1 MLFQTTAAHEELRA
15 KIRSFAEEEIKPL
28 AFLMDQNNEF
38 PEEAVKKLGKLGWM
52 GIPYPK
58 EYGGAGLDA
67 LSYAIAVEEL
77 ARVDGGTGVI
87 LSAHV
92 SLGSW
97 PIFAYGTEEQ
107 KKKYLVPLAKGEK
120 IGAFGLTETNAG
132 SDAGGTETTALDKGD
147 YYLLNGGKI
156 FITNAPKADT
166 YVVFAVTTP
175 DIGTRG
181 ISAFIVEKGWKGFEF
196 GDHYD
201 KMGIRS
207 SSTAELIFNTRT
219 DEKAYSD
226 SDGNFMISAKNNDAL
241 RFVKQKYDRITYSV
255 KPEDFKN
262 SIKITLIKSV
272 VEIEEV
278 EIKSKLTGNLREDAR
293 RVESVKKVKLNKE
306 IAKYIAEKS
315 DPEIIKPRGGEFVQP
330 VGQGFSVGKVSNQA
344 DKIDL
349 AEDFLEILG
358 EDYFTDLGLKKSEI
372 SGFIF
377 HVMSSL
383 DLKNAYKYGY
393 LKESDIA
400 QFRKQAEIKIND
412 FRKLK

>member
-1 MLFQTTAAHEELRA
+1 MKKTLLLFLFILAN
-15 KIRSFAEEEIKPL
+15 SFYA
-28 AFLMDQNNEF
+28 Q
-38 PEEAVKKLGKLGWM
+38 
-52 GIPYPK
+52 
-58 EYGGAGLDA
+58 EY
-67 LSYAIAVEEL
+67 
-77 ARVDGGTGVI
+77 
-87 LSAHV
+87 
-92 SLGSW
+92 
-97 PIFAYGTEEQ
+97 IF
-107 KKKYLVPLAKGEK
+107 
-120 IGAFGLTETNAG
+120 
-132 SDAGGTETTALDKGD
+132 
-147 YYLLNGGKI
+147 GKI
-156 FITNAPKADT
+156 TSEQNI
-166 YVVFAVTTP
+166 
-175 DIGTRG
+175 
-181 ISAFIVEKGWKGFEF
+181 
-196 GDHYD
+196 
-201 KMGIRS
+201 
-207 SSTAELIFNTRT
+207 ELSGVLILNTRT

-293 RVESVKKVKLNKE
+293 RVESVRKVKLNKE

-330 VGQGFSVGKVSNQA
+330 KGEGFSVGKVSSKA
-344 DKIDL
+344 DQIDL

-377 HVMSSL
+377 HVMNGL

-393 LKESDIA
+393 LKGSDIA
-400 QFRKQAEIKIND
+400 QFRKQAETKIND

>member
-1 MLFQTTAAHEELRA
+1 MKKTLLLFLFILAN
-15 KIRSFAEEEIKPL
+15 SFYA
-28 AFLMDQNNEF
+28 Q
-38 PEEAVKKLGKLGWM
+38 
-52 GIPYPK
+52 
-58 EYGGAGLDA
+58 EY
-67 LSYAIAVEEL
+67 
-77 ARVDGGTGVI
+77 
-87 LSAHV
+87 
-92 SLGSW
+92 
-97 PIFAYGTEEQ
+97 IF
-107 KKKYLVPLAKGEK
+107 
-120 IGAFGLTETNAG
+120 
-132 SDAGGTETTALDKGD
+132 
-147 YYLLNGGKI
+147 GKI
-156 FITNAPKADT
+156 TSEQNI
-166 YVVFAVTTP
+166 
-175 DIGTRG
+175 
-181 ISAFIVEKGWKGFEF
+181 
-196 GDHYD
+196 
-201 KMGIRS
+201 
-207 SSTAELIFNTRT
+207 ELSGVLILNTRT

-315 DPEIIKPRGGEFVQP
+315 DPEILKPRGGEFVQP

-344 DKIDL
+344 DQIDL

-393 LKESDIA
+393 LKGSDIA
-400 QFRKQAEIKIND
+400 QFRKQAEIKISD

>member
-1 MLFQTTAAHEELRA
+1 MKKTLLLFLFILAN
-15 KIRSFAEEEIKPL
+15 SFYA
-28 AFLMDQNNEF
+28 Q
-38 PEEAVKKLGKLGWM
+38 
-52 GIPYPK
+52 
-58 EYGGAGLDA
+58 EY
-67 LSYAIAVEEL
+67 
-77 ARVDGGTGVI
+77 
-87 LSAHV
+87 
-92 SLGSW
+92 
-97 PIFAYGTEEQ
+97 IF
-107 KKKYLVPLAKGEK
+107 
-120 IGAFGLTETNAG
+120 
-132 SDAGGTETTALDKGD
+132 
-147 YYLLNGGKI
+147 GKI
-156 FITNAPKADT
+156 TSEQNL
-166 YVVFAVTTP
+166 
-175 DIGTRG
+175 
-181 ISAFIVEKGWKGFEF
+181 
-196 GDHYD
+196 
-201 KMGIRS
+201 
-207 SSTAELIFNTRT
+207 ELSGVLILNTRT

-344 DKIDL
+344 DQIDL

-393 LKESDIA
+393 LKGSDIA

>member
-1 MLFQTTAAHEELRA
+1 MKKTLLLFLFILAN
-15 KIRSFAEEEIKPL
+15 SFYA
-28 AFLMDQNNEF
+28 Q
-38 PEEAVKKLGKLGWM
+38 
-52 GIPYPK
+52 
-58 EYGGAGLDA
+58 EY
-67 LSYAIAVEEL
+67 
-77 ARVDGGTGVI
+77 
-87 LSAHV
+87 
-92 SLGSW
+92 
-97 PIFAYGTEEQ
+97 IF
-107 KKKYLVPLAKGEK
+107 
-120 IGAFGLTETNAG
+120 
-132 SDAGGTETTALDKGD
+132 
-147 YYLLNGGKI
+147 GKI
-156 FITNAPKADT
+156 TSEQNL
-166 YVVFAVTTP
+166 
-175 DIGTRG
+175 
-181 ISAFIVEKGWKGFEF
+181 
-196 GDHYD
+196 
-201 KMGIRS
+201 
-207 SSTAELIFNTRT
+207 ELSGVLILNTRT

-315 DPEIIKPRGGEFVQP
+315 DPEILKPRGGEFVQP

-344 DKIDL
+344 DQIDL

-377 HVMSSL
+377 HVMNGL

-393 LKESDIA
+393 LKGSDIA
-400 QFRKQAEIKIND
+400 QFRKQAETKIND

>member
-1 MLFQTTAAHEELRA
+1 MKKTLLLFLFILAN
-15 KIRSFAEEEIKPL
+15 SFYA
-28 AFLMDQNNEF
+28 Q
-38 PEEAVKKLGKLGWM
+38 
-52 GIPYPK
+52 
-58 EYGGAGLDA
+58 EY
-67 LSYAIAVEEL
+67 
-77 ARVDGGTGVI
+77 
-87 LSAHV
+87 
-92 SLGSW
+92 
-97 PIFAYGTEEQ
+97 IF
-107 KKKYLVPLAKGEK
+107 
-120 IGAFGLTETNAG
+120 
-132 SDAGGTETTALDKGD
+132 
-147 YYLLNGGKI
+147 GKI
-156 FITNAPKADT
+156 TSEQNL
-166 YVVFAVTTP
+166 
-175 DIGTRG
+175 
-181 ISAFIVEKGWKGFEF
+181 
-196 GDHYD
+196 
-201 KMGIRS
+201 
-207 SSTAELIFNTRT
+207 ELSGVLILNTRT

-330 VGQGFSVGKVSNQA
+330 VGQGFSVGKVSSKA
-344 DKIDL
+344 DQIDL

-377 HVMSSL
+377 HVMNGL

-393 LKESDIA
+393 LKGSDIA
-400 QFRKQAEIKIND
+400 QFRKQAETKIND

>member
-1 MLFQTTAAHEELRA
+1 MKKTLLLFLFILAN
-15 KIRSFAEEEIKPL
+15 SFYA
-28 AFLMDQNNEF
+28 Q
-38 PEEAVKKLGKLGWM
+38 
-52 GIPYPK
+52 
-58 EYGGAGLDA
+58 EY
-67 LSYAIAVEEL
+67 
-77 ARVDGGTGVI
+77 
-87 LSAHV
+87 
-92 SLGSW
+92 
-97 PIFAYGTEEQ
+97 IF
-107 KKKYLVPLAKGEK
+107 
-120 IGAFGLTETNAG
+120 
-132 SDAGGTETTALDKGD
+132 
-147 YYLLNGGKI
+147 GKI
-156 FITNAPKADT
+156 TSEQNL
-166 YVVFAVTTP
+166 
-175 DIGTRG
+175 
-181 ISAFIVEKGWKGFEF
+181 
-196 GDHYD
+196 
-201 KMGIRS
+201 
-207 SSTAELIFNTRT
+207 ELSGVLILNTRT

-293 RVESVKKVKLNKE
+293 RVESVKKVKLNQE

-315 DPEIIKPRGGEFVQP
+315 DPLILKPKAGEFVQP
-330 VGQGFSVGKVSNQA
+330 VGQGFSVGKVCSKA
-344 DKIDL
+344 YRIDL

-377 HVMSSL
+377 HVMNGL

-393 LKESDIA
+393 LKGSDIA
-400 QFRKQAEIKIND
+400 QFRKQAETKIND

>member
-1 MLFQTTAAHEELRA
+1 MKKTLLLFLFILAN
-15 KIRSFAEEEIKPL
+15 SFYA
-28 AFLMDQNNEF
+28 Q
-38 PEEAVKKLGKLGWM
+38 
-52 GIPYPK
+52 
-58 EYGGAGLDA
+58 EY
-67 LSYAIAVEEL
+67 
-77 ARVDGGTGVI
+77 
-87 LSAHV
+87 
-92 SLGSW
+92 
-97 PIFAYGTEEQ
+97 IF
-107 KKKYLVPLAKGEK
+107 
-120 IGAFGLTETNAG
+120 
-132 SDAGGTETTALDKGD
+132 
-147 YYLLNGGKI
+147 GKI
-156 FITNAPKADT
+156 TSEQNI
-166 YVVFAVTTP
+166 
-175 DIGTRG
+175 
-181 ISAFIVEKGWKGFEF
+181 
-196 GDHYD
+196 
-201 KMGIRS
+201 
-207 SSTAELIFNTRT
+207 ELSGVLILNTRT

-241 RFVKQKYDRITYSV
+241 RFVKQKFDRITYSV

-315 DPEIIKPRGGEFVQP
+315 DPEILKPRGGEFVQP

-344 DKIDL
+344 DQIDL

-393 LKESDIA
+393 LKGSDIA
-400 QFRKQAEIKIND
+400 QFRKQAETKIND

>member
-1 MLFQTTAAHEELRA
+1 MKKILLLFLFILAN
-15 KIRSFAEEEIKPL
+15 SFYA
-28 AFLMDQNNEF
+28 Q
-38 PEEAVKKLGKLGWM
+38 
-52 GIPYPK
+52 
-58 EYGGAGLDA
+58 EY
-67 LSYAIAVEEL
+67 
-77 ARVDGGTGVI
+77 
-87 LSAHV
+87 
-92 SLGSW
+92 
-97 PIFAYGTEEQ
+97 IF
-107 KKKYLVPLAKGEK
+107 
-120 IGAFGLTETNAG
+120 
-132 SDAGGTETTALDKGD
+132 
-147 YYLLNGGKI
+147 GKI
-156 FITNAPKADT
+156 TSEQNL
-166 YVVFAVTTP
+166 
-175 DIGTRG
+175 
-181 ISAFIVEKGWKGFEF
+181 
-196 GDHYD
+196 
-201 KMGIRS
+201 
-207 SSTAELIFNTRT
+207 ELSGVLILNTRT

-330 VGQGFSVGKVSNQA
+330 VGQGFSVGKVSSKA
-344 DKIDL
+344 DRIDL

-377 HVMSSL
+377 HVMNGL

-393 LKESDIA
+393 LKGSDIA
-400 QFRKQAEIKIND
+400 QFRKQAETKIND

>member
-1 MLFQTTAAHEELRA
+1 MKKTLLLFLFILAN
-15 KIRSFAEEEIKPL
+15 SFYA
-28 AFLMDQNNEF
+28 Q
-38 PEEAVKKLGKLGWM
+38 
-52 GIPYPK
+52 
-58 EYGGAGLDA
+58 EY
-67 LSYAIAVEEL
+67 
-77 ARVDGGTGVI
+77 
-87 LSAHV
+87 
-92 SLGSW
+92 
-97 PIFAYGTEEQ
+97 IF
-107 KKKYLVPLAKGEK
+107 
-120 IGAFGLTETNAG
+120 
-132 SDAGGTETTALDKGD
+132 
-147 YYLLNGGKI
+147 GKI
-156 FITNAPKADT
+156 TSEQNI
-166 YVVFAVTTP
+166 
-175 DIGTRG
+175 
-181 ISAFIVEKGWKGFEF
+181 
-196 GDHYD
+196 
-201 KMGIRS
+201 
-207 SSTAELIFNTRT
+207 ELSGVLILNTRT

-315 DPEIIKPRGGEFVQP
+315 DPEILKPRGGEFVQP

-344 DKIDL
+344 DQIDL

-393 LKESDIA
+393 LKGSDIA

>member
-1 MLFQTTAAHEELRA
+1 MKKTLLLFLFILAN
-15 KIRSFAEEEIKPL
+15 SFYA
-28 AFLMDQNNEF
+28 Q
-38 PEEAVKKLGKLGWM
+38 
-52 GIPYPK
+52 
-58 EYGGAGLDA
+58 EY
-67 LSYAIAVEEL
+67 
-77 ARVDGGTGVI
+77 
-87 LSAHV
+87 
-92 SLGSW
+92 
-97 PIFAYGTEEQ
+97 IF
-107 KKKYLVPLAKGEK
+107 
-120 IGAFGLTETNAG
+120 
-132 SDAGGTETTALDKGD
+132 
-147 YYLLNGGKI
+147 GKI
-156 FITNAPKADT
+156 TSEQNI
-166 YVVFAVTTP
+166 
-175 DIGTRG
+175 
-181 ISAFIVEKGWKGFEF
+181 
-196 GDHYD
+196 
-201 KMGIRS
+201 
-207 SSTAELIFNTRT
+207 ELSGVLILNTRT

-315 DPEIIKPRGGEFVQP
+315 DPEILKPRGGEFVQP

-344 DKIDL
+344 DQIDL

-377 HVMSSL
+377 HVMNGL

-393 LKESDIA
+393 LKGSDIA
-400 QFRKQAEIKIND
+400 QFRKHAEIKIND

>member
-1 MLFQTTAAHEELRA
+1 MKKTLLLFLFILAN
-15 KIRSFAEEEIKPL
+15 SFYA
-28 AFLMDQNNEF
+28 Q
-38 PEEAVKKLGKLGWM
+38 
-52 GIPYPK
+52 
-58 EYGGAGLDA
+58 EY
-67 LSYAIAVEEL
+67 
-77 ARVDGGTGVI
+77 
-87 LSAHV
+87 
-92 SLGSW
+92 
-97 PIFAYGTEEQ
+97 IF
-107 KKKYLVPLAKGEK
+107 
-120 IGAFGLTETNAG
+120 
-132 SDAGGTETTALDKGD
+132 
-147 YYLLNGGKI
+147 GKI
-156 FITNAPKADT
+156 TSEQNI
-166 YVVFAVTTP
+166 
-175 DIGTRG
+175 
-181 ISAFIVEKGWKGFEF
+181 
-196 GDHYD
+196 
-201 KMGIRS
+201 
-207 SSTAELIFNTRT
+207 ELSGVLILNTRT

-241 RFVKQKYDRITYSV
+241 RFVKQKFDRITYSV

-272 VEIEEV
+272 VVIEEV
-278 EIKSKLTGNLREDAR
+278 EIKTKLTGNLREDAR

-344 DKIDL
+344 DQIDL

-393 LKESDIA
+393 LKGSDIA

>member
-1 MLFQTTAAHEELRA
+1 MKKTLLLFLFLLVH
-15 KIRSFAEEEIKPL
+15 SFYA
-28 AFLMDQNNEF
+28 Q
-38 PEEAVKKLGKLGWM
+38 
-52 GIPYPK
+52 
-58 EYGGAGLDA
+58 EY
-67 LSYAIAVEEL
+67 
-77 ARVDGGTGVI
+77 
-87 LSAHV
+87 
-92 SLGSW
+92 
-97 PIFAYGTEEQ
+97 IF
-107 KKKYLVPLAKGEK
+107 
-120 IGAFGLTETNAG
+120 
-132 SDAGGTETTALDKGD
+132 
-147 YYLLNGGKI
+147 GKI
-156 FITNAPKADT
+156 TSELNLELSG
-166 YVVFAVTTP
+166 V
-175 DIGTRG
+175 
-181 ISAFIVEKGWKGFEF
+181 
-196 GDHYD
+196 
-201 KMGIRS
+201 
-207 SSTAELIFNTRT
+207 LIFNTRT

-241 RFVKQKYDRITYSV
+241 RFVKQKFDRITYSV

-278 EIKSKLTGNLREDAR
+278 EIKTKLTGSLREDAR

-306 IAKYIAEKS
+306 ISKYIAEKF
-315 DPEIIKPRGGEFVQP
+315 DPLILKPKAGEFVQP

-377 HVMSSL
+377 HVMNGL

-393 LKESDIA
+393 LIGRDIA
-400 QFRKQAEIKIND
+400 QFRKQAETKIND

>member
-1 MLFQTTAAHEELRA
+1 MKKTLLLFLFILAH
-15 KIRSFAEEEIKPL
+15 SFYA
-28 AFLMDQNNEF
+28 Q
-38 PEEAVKKLGKLGWM
+38 
-52 GIPYPK
+52 
-58 EYGGAGLDA
+58 EY
-67 LSYAIAVEEL
+67 
-77 ARVDGGTGVI
+77 
-87 LSAHV
+87 
-92 SLGSW
+92 
-97 PIFAYGTEEQ
+97 IF
-107 KKKYLVPLAKGEK
+107 
-120 IGAFGLTETNAG
+120 
-132 SDAGGTETTALDKGD
+132 
-147 YYLLNGGKI
+147 GKI
-156 FITNAPKADT
+156 TSEQNI
-166 YVVFAVTTP
+166 
-175 DIGTRG
+175 
-181 ISAFIVEKGWKGFEF
+181 
-196 GDHYD
+196 
-201 KMGIRS
+201 
-207 SSTAELIFNTRT
+207 ELSGVLILNTRT

-272 VEIEEV
+272 VVIEEV
-278 EIKSKLTGNLREDAR
+278 EIKTKLTGNLREDAR
-293 RVESVKKVKLNKE
+293 RVESVRKVKLNKE
-306 IAKYIAEKS
+306 ISKYIAEKS

-344 DKIDL
+344 DQIDL

-393 LKESDIA
+393 LKGNDIA

>member
-1 MLFQTTAAHEELRA
+1 MKKTLLLFLFIISH
-15 KIRSFAEEEIKPL
+15 SFYA
-28 AFLMDQNNEF
+28 Q
-38 PEEAVKKLGKLGWM
+38 
-52 GIPYPK
+52 
-58 EYGGAGLDA
+58 EY
-67 LSYAIAVEEL
+67 V
-77 ARVDGGTGVI
+77 
-87 LSAHV
+87 
-92 SLGSW
+92 
-97 PIFAYGTEEQ
+97 F
-107 KKKYLVPLAKGEK
+107 
-120 IGAFGLTETNAG
+120 
-132 SDAGGTETTALDKGD
+132 
-147 YYLLNGGKI
+147 GKI
-156 FITNAPKADT
+156 TSEQNI
-166 YVVFAVTTP
+166 
-175 DIGTRG
+175 
-181 ISAFIVEKGWKGFEF
+181 
-196 GDHYD
+196 
-201 KMGIRS
+201 
-207 SSTAELIFNTRT
+207 ELSGVLILNTRT
-219 DEKAYSD
+219 DEKIYSD

-241 RFVKQKYDRITYSV
+241 RFVKQKFDRITYSI

-272 VEIEEV
+272 VVIEEV
-278 EIKSKLTGNLREDAR
+278 EIKTKLTGNLREDAR
-293 RVESVKKVKLNKE
+293 RVESVRKVKLNKE

-344 DKIDL
+344 DQIDL

-393 LKESDIA
+393 LKGNDIA

>member
-1 MLFQTTAAHEELRA
+1 MKKTLLLFLFILAN
-15 KIRSFAEEEIKPL
+15 SFYA
-28 AFLMDQNNEF
+28 Q
-38 PEEAVKKLGKLGWM
+38 
-52 GIPYPK
+52 
-58 EYGGAGLDA
+58 EY
-67 LSYAIAVEEL
+67 
-77 ARVDGGTGVI
+77 
-87 LSAHV
+87 
-92 SLGSW
+92 
-97 PIFAYGTEEQ
+97 IF
-107 KKKYLVPLAKGEK
+107 
-120 IGAFGLTETNAG
+120 
-132 SDAGGTETTALDKGD
+132 
-147 YYLLNGGKI
+147 GKI
-156 FITNAPKADT
+156 TSEQNI
-166 YVVFAVTTP
+166 
-175 DIGTRG
+175 
-181 ISAFIVEKGWKGFEF
+181 
-196 GDHYD
+196 
-201 KMGIRS
+201 
-207 SSTAELIFNTRT
+207 ELSGVLILNTRT

-315 DPEIIKPRGGEFVQP
+315 DPEILKPRGGEFVQP
-330 VGQGFSVGKVSNQA
+330 VGQGFSVGKVSSKA
-344 DKIDL
+344 DRIDL

-377 HVMSSL
+377 HVMNGL

-393 LKESDIA
+393 LQGGDIA

>member
-1 MLFQTTAAHEELRA
+1 MKKTLLLFLFILAN
-15 KIRSFAEEEIKPL
+15 SFYA
-28 AFLMDQNNEF
+28 Q
-38 PEEAVKKLGKLGWM
+38 
-52 GIPYPK
+52 
-58 EYGGAGLDA
+58 EY
-67 LSYAIAVEEL
+67 
-77 ARVDGGTGVI
+77 
-87 LSAHV
+87 
-92 SLGSW
+92 
-97 PIFAYGTEEQ
+97 IF
-107 KKKYLVPLAKGEK
+107 
-120 IGAFGLTETNAG
+120 
-132 SDAGGTETTALDKGD
+132 
-147 YYLLNGGKI
+147 GKI
-156 FITNAPKADT
+156 TSEQNL
-166 YVVFAVTTP
+166 
-175 DIGTRG
+175 
-181 ISAFIVEKGWKGFEF
+181 
-196 GDHYD
+196 
-201 KMGIRS
+201 
-207 SSTAELIFNTRT
+207 ELSGVLILNTRT

-293 RVESVKKVKLNKE
+293 RVESVRKVKLNKE

-315 DPEIIKPRGGEFVQP
+315 DPEILKPRGGEFVQP
-330 VGQGFSVGKVSNQA
+330 VGQGFSVGKVSSKA
-344 DKIDL
+344 DRIDL

-393 LKESDIA
+393 LKGNDIA
-400 QFRKQAEIKIND
+400 QFRKHAEIKIDD

>member
-1 MLFQTTAAHEELRA
+1 MKKTLLLFLFILAN
-15 KIRSFAEEEIKPL
+15 SFYA
-28 AFLMDQNNEF
+28 Q
-38 PEEAVKKLGKLGWM
+38 
-52 GIPYPK
+52 
-58 EYGGAGLDA
+58 EY
-67 LSYAIAVEEL
+67 
-77 ARVDGGTGVI
+77 
-87 LSAHV
+87 
-92 SLGSW
+92 
-97 PIFAYGTEEQ
+97 IF
-107 KKKYLVPLAKGEK
+107 
-120 IGAFGLTETNAG
+120 
-132 SDAGGTETTALDKGD
+132 
-147 YYLLNGGKI
+147 GKI
-156 FITNAPKADT
+156 TSEQNI
-166 YVVFAVTTP
+166 
-175 DIGTRG
+175 
-181 ISAFIVEKGWKGFEF
+181 
-196 GDHYD
+196 
-201 KMGIRS
+201 
-207 SSTAELIFNTRT
+207 ELSGVLILNTRT

-358 EDYFTDLGLKKSEI
+358 DDYFTDLGIKKSEI

-393 LKESDIA
+393 LKGSDIA
-400 QFRKQAEIKIND
+400 QFRKQAEIKISD

>member
-1 MLFQTTAAHEELRA
+1 MKKTLLLFLFILAN
-15 KIRSFAEEEIKPL
+15 SFYA
-28 AFLMDQNNEF
+28 Q
-38 PEEAVKKLGKLGWM
+38 
-52 GIPYPK
+52 
-58 EYGGAGLDA
+58 EY
-67 LSYAIAVEEL
+67 
-77 ARVDGGTGVI
+77 
-87 LSAHV
+87 
-92 SLGSW
+92 
-97 PIFAYGTEEQ
+97 IF
-107 KKKYLVPLAKGEK
+107 
-120 IGAFGLTETNAG
+120 
-132 SDAGGTETTALDKGD
+132 
-147 YYLLNGGKI
+147 GKI
-156 FITNAPKADT
+156 TSEQNI
-166 YVVFAVTTP
+166 
-175 DIGTRG
+175 
-181 ISAFIVEKGWKGFEF
+181 
-196 GDHYD
+196 
-201 KMGIRS
+201 
-207 SSTAELIFNTRT
+207 ELSGVLILNTRT

-330 VGQGFSVGKVSNQA
+330 KGEGFSVGKVSNQA
-344 DKIDL
+344 DQIDL

-377 HVMSSL
+377 HVMNGL

-393 LKESDIA
+393 LKGSDIA
-400 QFRKQAEIKIND
+400 QFRKQAETKIND

>member
-1 MLFQTTAAHEELRA
+1 MKKTLLLFLFILAN
-15 KIRSFAEEEIKPL
+15 SFYA
-28 AFLMDQNNEF
+28 Q
-38 PEEAVKKLGKLGWM
+38 
-52 GIPYPK
+52 
-58 EYGGAGLDA
+58 EY
-67 LSYAIAVEEL
+67 
-77 ARVDGGTGVI
+77 
-87 LSAHV
+87 
-92 SLGSW
+92 
-97 PIFAYGTEEQ
+97 IF
-107 KKKYLVPLAKGEK
+107 
-120 IGAFGLTETNAG
+120 
-132 SDAGGTETTALDKGD
+132 
-147 YYLLNGGKI
+147 GKI
-156 FITNAPKADT
+156 TSEQNL
-166 YVVFAVTTP
+166 
-175 DIGTRG
+175 
-181 ISAFIVEKGWKGFEF
+181 
-196 GDHYD
+196 
-201 KMGIRS
+201 
-207 SSTAELIFNTRT
+207 ELSGVLILNTRT

-315 DPEIIKPRGGEFVQP
+315 DPEILKPRGGEFVQP

-344 DKIDL
+344 DQIDL

-393 LKESDIA
+393 LKGSDIA

>member
-1 MLFQTTAAHEELRA
+1 MKKTLLLFLFILAN
-15 KIRSFAEEEIKPL
+15 SFYA
-28 AFLMDQNNEF
+28 Q
-38 PEEAVKKLGKLGWM
+38 
-52 GIPYPK
+52 
-58 EYGGAGLDA
+58 EY
-67 LSYAIAVEEL
+67 
-77 ARVDGGTGVI
+77 
-87 LSAHV
+87 
-92 SLGSW
+92 
-97 PIFAYGTEEQ
+97 IF
-107 KKKYLVPLAKGEK
+107 
-120 IGAFGLTETNAG
+120 
-132 SDAGGTETTALDKGD
+132 
-147 YYLLNGGKI
+147 GKI
-156 FITNAPKADT
+156 TSEQNL
-166 YVVFAVTTP
+166 
-175 DIGTRG
+175 
-181 ISAFIVEKGWKGFEF
+181 
-196 GDHYD
+196 
-201 KMGIRS
+201 
-207 SSTAELIFNTRT
+207 ELSGVLILNTRT

-278 EIKSKLTGNLREDAR
+278 EIKTKLTGNLREDAR
-293 RVESVKKVKLNKE
+293 RVESVRKVKLNKE

-330 VGQGFSVGKVSNQA
+330 VGQGFSVGKVSSKA
-344 DKIDL
+344 DRIDL

-377 HVMSSL
+377 HVMNGL

-393 LKESDIA
+393 LKGSDIA
-400 QFRKQAEIKIND
+400 QFRKQAETKIND